1 MTAHTPGPWWLEDSG
16 QDGLTVYGKSK
27 DAATLVVCS
36 RMFHPYRKGE
46 MLANLSLI
54 AAAPE
59 LLEALER
66 IARPHDCG
74 CKPCTG
80 ACRNQL
86 ALEIT
91 AEEIQELARAAI
103 AKAKGESDGR

>member
-1 MTAHTPGPWWLEDSG
+1 MNAIETLRAASRSVPNEDYV
-16 QDGLTVYGKSK
+16 QFM
-27 DAATLVVCS
+27 AAVDVV
-36 RMFHPYRKGE
+36 HY
-46 MLANLSLI
+46 
-54 AAAPE
+54 

-91 AEEIQELARAAI
+91 VEEIQELARAAI